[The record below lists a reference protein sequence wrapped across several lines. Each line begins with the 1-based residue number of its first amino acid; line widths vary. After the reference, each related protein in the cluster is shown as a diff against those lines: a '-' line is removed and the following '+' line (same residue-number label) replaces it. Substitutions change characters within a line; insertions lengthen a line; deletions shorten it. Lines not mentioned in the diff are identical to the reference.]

1 MPGLHGN
8 TFSARSVTETAVNV
22 PSNTWTPLPT
32 TAKSGRALVE
42 VVNKG
47 EHSLYLSFD
56 NTAAIQHRAGIKTG
70 MVRIYPIQDNLILY
84 GKSGGAGSVRVIVT
98 EYK

>member
-1 MPGLHGN
+1 MPSLHGN
-8 TFSARSVTETAVNV
+8 IFSAKSVTESVVNV
-22 PSNTWTPLPT
+22 PNNTWTLLPT

-47 EHSLYLSFD
+47 EHALYLSFD
-56 NTAAIQHRAGIKTG
+56 NSVSIQSRAGIKTG
-70 MVRIYPIQDNLILY
+70 MIRIYPIQDNLVLY
-84 GKSGGAGSVRVIVT
+84 GRSGGAGSVRVIVT